1 MHKTTYIVLLVVT
14 LSLLGYTA
22 FYTFTKPTTPL
33 VVAPVVATTTPPA
46 IEETPPQNILTTKT
60 GKRITVNET
69 NPSGESLSTIT
80 LIPSGFENNSE
91 IVLEK
96 NKLTNFFLIDLDRD
110 GYDELAVITTSA
122 GSGSYGDI
130 TLFTTS
136 KDKTLALLDVPTLDE
151 DLTKKGALF
160 DGYQGHDNF
169 KKVDDGLL
177 VREFPTYNASDTNNL
192 PTGPVKKVFYTLT
205 MATSGAYTVNL
216 VSEVKV
222 GSSTVVTTAST
233 TAPKSSTGSTAP

>member
-1 MHKTTYIVLLVVT
+1 M
-14 LSLLGYTA
+14 
-22 FYTFTKPTTPL
+22 
-33 VVAPVVATTTPPA
+33 VATTTAPV
-46 IEETPPQNILTTKT
+46 IEETLAKNILTTKT

-80 LIPSGFENNSE
+80 ITPSGFENNTE

-96 NKLTNFFLIDLDRD
+96 NKLTNFFLVDINSD
-110 GYDELAVITTSA
+110 GYDELAIITTSV

-136 KDKTLALLDVPTLDE
+136 NDKALTLLDVPALDE

-169 KKVDDGLL
+169 RKVDGGLL

-192 PTGPVKKVFYTLT
+192 PTGPLKKVFYTLT
-205 MATSGAYTVNL
+205 MATSGSYSVNL
-216 VSEVKV
+216 VSEVKI
-222 GSSTVVTTAST
+222 GSSTITTST
-233 TAPKSSTGSTAP
+233 TTPKLPTSSTTP